1 MVYAPSA
8 LYSIVPFPVLKAPSN
23 PRDTLHASCESLLV
37 GVVAWSNTKWLQVFK
52 PFIGEKEKAK
62 CTIVFN
68 RPELYRLSYMVDEL
82 K

>member
-8 LYSIVPFPVLKAPSN
+8 LYFTVPFPVLKAPSN

-68 RPELYRLSYMVDEL
+68 RPELYRLLYMVDEL